1 MVVNSKVFLDSN
13 IIIYIGLVNQVS
25 LRNWLQTRTL
35 VVSAISLLEVLG
47 YHKISPKDFRYFKSF
62 FSECEV
68 IPVQRDIIETAIIFR
83 QQKRMSLGDSLIVA
97 TAFHHNLPLVTA
109 NTKDFT
115 HISDLELINPIQL

>member
-13 IIIYIGLVNQVS
+13 IIIYTGLVDQVS

-97 TAFHHNLPLVTA
+97 TAFHTLYPWLLQILKT
-109 NTKDFT
+109 
-115 HISDLELINPIQL
+115 SLIYPIWN